1 MIAEADGRITVV
13 GLCCDNPLQL
23 EDSLASLAEQVLP
36 PGWRVELL
44 LIDGSAT
51 AVCRMVLRRWQR
63 RLERAAVAVRHHPR
77 TPRGIYDA
85 LNAGLALASGD
96 WLHVLTAGDRYADAT
111 SLARLLRHALALTAA
126 RGGEP
131 PAAVFGQAWVDPPA
145 GSRVPPW
152 LTPDPAV
159 VRLDR
164 WLRRMVPCH
173 QAFLFQGN
181 FARSHLYKGHR
192 GVTADRPVMR
202 AAIRAGGQGAYLRQ
216 PVCRFRLGGVSSRQ
230 GALKALLRPWP
241 ELTIRLMRL
250 QASWMGRLCG
260 GRLSGVRPG
269 VRV

>member
-1 MIAEADGRITVV
+1 MIGEQDGRLTVV
-13 GLCCDNPLQL
+13 GLCRDNPLEL
-23 EDSLASLAEQVLP
+23 EDSLASLAGQVLP
-36 PGWRVELL
+36 TGWRLELL

-51 AVCRMVLRRWQR
+51 AVCQEVLHRWQR
-63 RLERAAVAVRHHPR
+63 RLELADGTVRHHPHL
-77 TPRGIYDA
+77 PLGIYDA
-85 LNAGLALASGD
+85 LNAGLALSSGA

-111 SLARLLRHALALTAA
+111 SLAGLLRHALALTAA

-164 WLRRMVPCH
+164 WLWRMVPCH
-173 QAFLFQGN
+173 QAILFQGD
-181 FARSHLYKGHR
+181 FARSHPYEAHR
-192 GVTADRPVMR
+192 GVTADRPVMQ
-202 AAIRAGGQGAYLRQ
+202 AAIRAGGPGAYLRQ
-216 PVCRFRLGGVSSRQ
+216 PVCRFRLGGVSSRH
-230 GALKALLRPWP
+230 GVLKSLLRPWP

-250 QASWMGRLCG
+250 QARWMGRLCD
-260 GRLSGVRPG
+260 GRLPGLRPC

>member
-1 MIAEADGRITVV
+1 MIGEADHRLTVL
-13 GLCCDNPLQL
+13 GLCRDNPREL

-36 PGWRVELL
+36 PGWRTELL

-51 AVCRMVLRRWQR
+51 AVCRELLHRWQP
-63 RLERAAVAVRHHPR
+63 RLERAGITVRHHPHP
-77 TPRGIYDA
+77 PRGIYDA
-85 LNAGLALASGD
+85 LNTGLARSRGA
-96 WLHVLTAGDRYADAT
+96 WLQVLTAGDRYADAT
-111 SLARLLRHALALTAA
+111 SLERLLRHALALTRE
-126 RGGEP
+126 RGGDP

-145 GSRVPPW
+145 GTQVQPW

-173 QAFLFQGN
+173 QAFLFQGD
-181 FARSHLYKGHR
+181 FARSHPYEAHL

-202 AAIRAGGQGAYLRQ
+202 AAIRAAGPGAYLHQ

-230 GALKALLRPWP
+230 GVVKALLRPWP

-250 QASWMGRLCG
+250 QAGWMGRLCA
-260 GRLSGVRPG
+260 GRLPG
-269 VRV
+269 ARV